1 MKILLTHEEICD
13 IVSYTREHLDYDYFQ
28 EVGYPATRETHMIC
42 THRFSNIDIY
52 VVPKSNRDK
61 SISYVTVVPR
71 YEKRPSLAELRR
83 NYCVKVSRNNIELRF
98 NADYFYND
106 PMEDFITT
114 LFNLLVSTNKCR
126 MLDLQEKEMKPSC
139 KFSQDENYVIP
150 SSTTGIG

>member
-1 MKILLTHEEICD
+1 MQILLTHEEICD

-71 YEKRPSLAELRR
+71 YGKRPSLAEMRR

-114 LFNLLVSTNKCR
+114 LFNLLIETNKSR
-126 MLDLQEKEMKPSC
+126 MLDLREKEMKPSC
-139 KFSQDENYVIP
+139 KFSQDENYAIP
-150 SSTTGIG
+150 SSTTGTG